1 MSLETCQRANDVT
14 LETATHKELFS
25 GMLSFILSVHEKHL
39 KILGFFFGGGG
50 FNKRER
56 FSLSISFV
64 KNCKGKL
71 LTFAEVPMEVL
82 VASLSPVA
90 TEMPLLWGEQAVEPD
105 RKESPAV
112 QIIPVEVG
120 RKLEPEVLRL
130 VVPMPEVYRKR
141 FGVPL
146 DLRAETFSKTF

>member
-25 GMLSFILSVHEKHL
+25 GVLYFILSVHENHL
-39 KILGFFFGGGG
+39 KILGFFLRGG
-50 FNKRER
+50 FNKRKR

-90 TEMPLLWGEQAVEPD
+90 TGMPLLWGEQAVEPG
-105 RKESPAV
+105 RRESPAV

>member
-1 MSLETCQRANDVT
+1 MR
-14 LETATHKELFS
+14 
-25 GMLSFILSVHEKHL
+25 
-39 KILGFFFGGGG
+39 GGGG
-50 FNKRER
+50 FNKRKR

-71 LTFAEVPMEVL
+71 LTLAEVPMEVL

-105 RKESPAV
+105 RRESPAV

-146 DLRAETFSKTF
+146 HLRAETFSKTF

>member
-1 MSLETCQRANDVT
+1 MR
-14 LETATHKELFS
+14 
-25 GMLSFILSVHEKHL
+25 
-39 KILGFFFGGGG
+39 GG
-50 FNKRER
+50 FNKRKR

-71 LTFAEVPMEVL
+71 LTFAEVLMEVL

-105 RKESPAV
+105 RRESPAV

>member
-1 MSLETCQRANDVT
+1 MQRETIN
-14 LETATHKELFS
+14 
-25 GMLSFILSVHEKHL
+25 
-39 KILGFFFGGGG
+39 
-50 FNKRER
+50 
-56 FSLSISFV
+56 
-64 KNCKGKL
+64 
-71 LTFAEVPMEVL
+71 FAEVPMEVL

-105 RKESPAV
+105 RRESPAV